1 MSFTIPVMT
10 RKIGIESTIS
20 QMIPPKNILI
30 NTGSPQHTAAI
41 ITAPKELFWYA
52 ETHSVMAHNDKSA
65 WKANPNKMPRYFKN
79 NTGWSICW
87 ESTIQDIFSNPFK
100 PYIIQHKTKLT
111 NTNHMKMK
119 IVNVKEAKILAL
131 NFAIPFLSSDEYQA
145 ISTIEIQLKNI
156 SNDMQKLHEKEHYLH
171 YKDIYEI
178 LLYNNPILDNPF
190 YSYQYENRLTQL
202 YDIASEVA
210 YEICM
215 SVIIHNININYIKNQ
230 LQLFDDIETE
240 NV

>member
-1 MSFTIPVMT
+1 M
-10 RKIGIESTIS
+10 IGSSLTALLIDRSHEKQNAVISNMMKHQILYDMLLNLRYWINSDDPIEIFEKRHDNEY
-20 QMIPPKNILI
+20 IDER
-30 NTGSPQHTAAI
+30 
-41 ITAPKELFWYA
+41 ITECQR
-52 ETHSVMAHNDKSA
+52 S
-65 WKANPNKMPRYFKN
+65 
-79 NTGWSICW
+79 
-87 ESTIQDIFSNPFK
+87 
-100 PYIIQHKTKLT
+100 
-111 NTNHMKMK
+111 
-119 IVNVKEAKILAL
+119 L

-178 LLYNNPILDNPF
+178 LLYNNPILDNTF
-190 YSYQYENRLTQL
+190 YSDQYENRLTQL

-210 YEICM
+210 HEICM
-215 SVIIHNININYIKNQ
+215 SVIIHNMNINYIKNQ

>member
-1 MSFTIPVMT
+1 
-10 RKIGIESTIS
+10 
-20 QMIPPKNILI
+20 
-30 NTGSPQHTAAI
+30 
-41 ITAPKELFWYA
+41 
-52 ETHSVMAHNDKSA
+52 
-65 WKANPNKMPRYFKN
+65 
-79 NTGWSICW
+79 
-87 ESTIQDIFSNPFK
+87 
-100 PYIIQHKTKLT
+100 
-111 NTNHMKMK
+111 MKMK

-156 SNDMQKLHEKEHYLH
+156 SNDMQKLHEKEHYLR

>member
-1 MSFTIPVMT
+1 MAKQTFIPSTIYQISYMSFTIPVMT

-30 NTGSPQHTAAI
+30 NTGSPQHTAII
-41 ITAPKELFWYA
+41 ITAPKELSWYA

-119 IVNVKEAKILAL
+119 IVNVKEAKILAGTSFL
-131 NFAIPFLSSDEYQA
+131 LPSSVLKINGSIFVWLSSAKMVDTPQIINMLPKINPNWS
-145 ISTIEIQLKNI
+145 ISTNTFHPVVYAK
-156 SNDMQKLHEKEHYLH
+156 
-171 YKDIYEI
+171 
-178 LLYNNPILDNPF
+178 
-190 YSYQYENRLTQL
+190 
-202 YDIASEVA
+202 
-210 YEICM
+210 
-215 SVIIHNININYIKNQ
+215 
-230 LQLFDDIETE
+230 
-240 NV
+240 